1 MGDDRRIRVL
11 LAITRLELGGA
22 QRVALHTAATLDRD
36 EFVVGLAWGP
46 GDLLDEE
53 ARSIAGLE
61 QFPIAS
67 LVRPIA
73 PLDDTRALAGLRRA
87 IRGFRPDVV
96 HTHSSKAGIL
106 GRLAARFERVPSIVH
121 TVHGFGF
128 TPLQSAPKR
137 YVLRTVEKLMA
148 RVTDHFVMVSNADRR
163 RAAALGLVPL
173 DRSRVIRAGID
184 LGRFRSGE
192 NGWTIRESYGIPVA
206 VPLVTQV
213 GNFKPQKAPLDFVR
227 VAEEVADADPTAWF
241 LMIGDGPLRGE
252 AEARVWSSGIGDRFV
267 FGGWSDDIP
276 GVLAAT
282 TVSVLTSRH
291 EGLPCSVVESLA
303 AGVPMVATAVD
314 GTVEVVR
321 PGENGF
327 LAPAGD
333 VRALAEGVKAL
344 LSDPERRRRFA
355 RAAREGLDEFDRDL
369 MVRKQEELYRW
380 IGTTKRS

>member
-1 MGDDRRIRVL
+1 MSG
-11 LAITRLELGGA
+11 
-22 QRVALHTAATLDRD
+22 
-36 EFVVGLAWGP
+36 
-46 GDLLDEE
+46 
-53 ARSIAGLE
+53 
-61 QFPIAS
+61 
-67 LVRPIA
+67 
-73 PLDDTRALAGLRRA
+73 
-87 IRGFRPDVV
+87 
-96 HTHSSKAGIL
+96 
-106 GRLAARFERVPSIVH
+106 
-121 TVHGFGF
+121 
-128 TPLQSAPKR
+128 
-137 YVLRTVEKLMA
+137 
-148 RVTDHFVMVSNADRR
+148 VTDHFVMVSDADRQ

-184 LGRFRSGE
+184 LARFRCGVD
-192 NGWTIRESYGIPVA
+192 GWAIREAYGIPAA

-227 VAEEVADADPTAWF
+227 VAEQVAGADPTAWF

-252 AEARVWSSGIGDRFV
+252 AEARVHASGIGDRFV

-303 AGVPMVATAVD
+303 AGVPIVATAVD

-333 VRALAEGVKAL
+333 VRALAEGVVVL
-344 LSDPERRRRFA
+344 LSEPDRRRRFA
-355 RAAREGLDEFDRDL
+355 HAAREGLDEFDRDL

-380 IGTTKRS
+380 IGTTTRS